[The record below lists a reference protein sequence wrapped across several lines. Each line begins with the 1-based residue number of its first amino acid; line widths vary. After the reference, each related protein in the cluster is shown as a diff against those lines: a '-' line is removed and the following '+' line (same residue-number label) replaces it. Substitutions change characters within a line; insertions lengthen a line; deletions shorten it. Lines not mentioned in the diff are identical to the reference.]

1 MNIKKVKN
9 LAIHLKQKLKN
20 YKTDFPTKF
29 RLVVISCSGAIV
41 LTATVIV
48 VATTSSFPASNPAI
62 TADIKLAPASQSAVS
77 KYSASV
83 NKVSRGVTPLDPL
96 KGGIIKLG
104 TKDSIVTDIQKR
116 LMELD
121 YLELDEP
128 TEEFGEPLQFAI
140 QLFQRK
146 NKLPITGE
154 VNTKTYELLIS
165 QDAKE
170 YTVSVGA
177 EGTDVEQ
184 LQERLYE
191 LGYIPKVTGYFGTD
205 TDAAVKEFQKRNG
218 LYDDGNVGKLT
229 REALYSSNAVP
240 LSFYL
245 GDKNSEILQFKQR
258 LFELGY
264 LTAKPDAKYD
274 NDTVMAVKRFQLNN
288 DLIDDGY
295 IGPATKELLMSAD
308 AAENALDIGDSGD
321 DVTKVQTYLMK
332 LGYLRGVTGYFG
344 SDTHNAVVKFQKRN
358 HLGQDGKVGS
368 QTISTLLSPDAKK
381 WTSDSGSGSDSS
393 SSGGSSSGHSG
404 NSGGNQSDDDNY
416 SGPSIERLISV
427 AKSKLGSR
435 YIYGAKGPN
444 TFDCSGFVYWVL
456 KNSGVRQSYMTSGGW
471 AGNGRYKRISSMS
484 SIRRGDIISYRGHV
498 GIALGGNQMIDASSS
513 QGRVRITSITSS
525 YWTRHF
531 ICAYRI
537 F

>member
-9 LAIHLKQKLKN
+9 LAVHLKQKIKK
-20 YKTDFPTKF
+20 YRTDFPSKF
-29 RLVVISCSGAIV
+29 RLIIISCTGAVV
-41 LTATVIV
+41 LTITVIV
-48 VATTSSFPASNPAI
+48 VSTTSFLPADKPAI
-62 TADIKLAPASQSAVS
+62 TADVKLAAPSQSTVS
-77 KYSASV
+77 KYSASAE
-83 NKVSRGVTPLDPL
+83 KVSRGVTPLDPL
-96 KGGIIKLG
+96 KGDIIKLG
-104 TKDSIVTDIQKR
+104 TKDRIVTDIQKR

-121 YLELDEP
+121 YLEIDEP
-128 TEEFGEPLQFAI
+128 TEEYGEPLQFAI

-146 NKLPITGE
+146 NELPITGE
-154 VNTKTYELLIS
+154 VDEKTYELLIS

-170 YTVSVGA
+170 YTVSIGA

-184 LQERLYE
+184 LQDRLYE

-218 LYDDGNVGKLT
+218 LYDDGNVGQQT

-245 GDKNSEILQFKQR
+245 GDENSEILQYKQR

-264 LTAKPDAKYD
+264 LTAKPNGKYD
-274 NDTVMAVKRFQLNN
+274 NDTVLAVKRFQVNN
-288 DLIDDGY
+288 GLIEDGY

-308 AAENALDIGDSGD
+308 ATENALDIGDSGD
-321 DVTKVQTYLMK
+321 DVTKVQTYLKK
-332 LGYLRGVTGYFG
+332 LGYLKGVTGYFG
-344 SDTHNAVVKFQKRN
+344 SDTHNAVVNFQTRN

-368 QTISTLLSPDAKK
+368 QTISKLLSPDAKR
-381 WTSDSGSGSDSS
+381 WTGGSGSNSG
-393 SSGGSSSGHSG
+393 GGSSSGNGSS
-404 NSGGNQSDDDNY
+404 SGGNDSDGGSY
-416 SGPSIERLISV
+416 SGPSVERLISV

-435 YIYGAKGPN
+435 YVYGAKGPT

-513 QGRVRITSITSS
+513 QGKVRITSITSS
-525 YWTRHF
+525 YWTRNF